1 MVSIQVLKKHS
12 LPSGFEPSES
22 ALSLRRSFLM
32 VQSRCFRRAGS
43 ELNGDSDLAK
53 DRHWRVVAI
62 VADEGKHPLGGGTQL

>member
-1 MVSIQVLKKHS
+1 
-12 LPSGFEPSES
+12 
-22 ALSLRRSFLM
+22 M

-62 VADEGKHPLGGGTQL
+62 VADEGKHPL